1 MNGDGNYWTEKDTKE
16 KGIGGHALVMCLKNI
31 GSNGTTD
38 MTSGY
43 RYSSYEDCQPTK
55 VDTGDKI
62 RGSSDK
68 DYGSGY
74 KETTALVAKG
84 SAFEAANA
92 AKNYTSLPAPTNKC
106 TGWFLPSAGQY
117 YAVMSQ
123 LGGGISPDTWEINE
137 FFGNMTT
144 VSGNINAALSK
155 VGPDQYTEFFQGN
168 NVWVWTSSE
177 LSSTMPVNI
186 DSGIDDKKPS
196 GSVRFRFHYKT
207 TKFPVRPFLAF

>member
-1 MNGDGNYWTEKDTKE
+1 MGQ
-16 KGIGGHALVMCLKNI
+16 
-31 GSNGTTD
+31 
-38 MTSGY
+38 GY
-43 RYSSYEDCQPTK
+43 RWYSKNEDCQRTK
-55 VDTGDKI
+55 VNTGDKI

-74 KETTALVAKG
+74 KETKVLVAKG

-123 LGGGISPDTWEINE
+123 LGGGIKPDNWEIDE
-137 FFGNMTT
+137 FFENMTT

-155 VGPDQYTEFFQGN
+155 VGPDQYTEFFRELILGHGPLRSSLPRAPWPSIRASTTARGQGLS
-168 NVWVWTSSE
+168 VSATATTTAGRPRYRSGRSS
-177 LSSTMPVNI
+177 LFSHSSI
-186 DSGIDDKKPS
+186 
-196 GSVRFRFHYKT
+196 
-207 TKFPVRPFLAF
+207 